1 MDTNDLWLVCCD
13 NPGNNFTVVYV
24 ELDNSNNVVDVGD
37 SANQDA
43 GTVYGYDIFKIG
55 ATMYIKAL
63 DDDTATH
70 TTGISFYTSAAM
82 GVPDQRDTTANID
95 RSSYGIIAGT
105 DYYCIQEVGTK
116 VYVLKY
122 DPGVAVTLGDNE
134 DGYEVDS
141 LGRNWLAYDNS
152 DNIYGR
158 VKKTADAKRYRL
170 SYAITADTL
179 TVSTTEFNIVMM
191 LDRNTASQEK
201 GFNTNDNIV
210 YQLHP
215 TLPHQ
220 IHKIAEPDTG
230 DVFVGITDTYLI
242 DDDGDIWRY
251 EDVTKAVVLCTIK
264 RDDMGVPSGTIGLKK
279 KYPIAEGMLISI
291 KDTFTTAGSTSTE
304 VIFEGYVESFKDGI
318 VQTATL
324 RSPAQE
330 LFNIWPNG
338 EYSGRS
344 DEIIVDLIEGYCKY
358 ITEGTLSNGGAMGT
372 IEFLGDKTLFQV
384 LHDLALFDNFIWY
397 LTPTGALYYNNG
409 TVDTTENFTQAA
421 NVAQVSRI
429 PVKKPINTVVIRG
442 GFVSGTQVTS
452 DGSHVSQI
460 DIDSK
465 GINPYRRTHSHLD
478 TNALCNTTATNVLAR
493 WDTQPEMVELT
504 IYKPS
509 VGLMQ
514 EGETITFEYT
524 GNVTVA
530 SDQFGIR
537 EVIWDAK
544 RKTGKYIISDQIV

>member
-1 MDTNDLWLVCCD
+1 
-13 NPGNNFTVVYV
+13 
-24 ELDNSNNVVDVGD
+24 
-37 SANQDA
+37 
-43 GTVYGYDIFKIG
+43 
-55 ATMYIKAL
+55 
-63 DDDTATH
+63 
-70 TTGISFYTSAAM
+70 
-82 GVPDQRDTTANID
+82 
-95 RSSYGIIAGT
+95 
-105 DYYCIQEVGTK
+105 
-116 VYVLKY
+116 
-122 DPGVAVTLGDNE
+122 
-134 DGYEVDS
+134 
-141 LGRNWLAYDNS
+141 
-152 DNIYGR
+152 
-158 VKKTADAKRYRL
+158 
-170 SYAITADTL
+170 
-179 TVSTTEFNIVMM
+179 
-191 LDRNTASQEK
+191 
-201 GFNTNDNIV
+201 
-210 YQLHP
+210 
-215 TLPHQ
+215 
-220 IHKIAEPDTG
+220 
-230 DVFVGITDTYLI
+230 
-242 DDDGDIWRY
+242 
-251 EDVTKAVVLCTIK
+251 
-264 RDDMGVPSGTIGLKK
+264 
-279 KYPIAEGMLISI
+279 MLISI

-304 VIFEGYVESFKDGI
+304 VIFEGYVESFNDGI

-372 IEFLGDKTLFQV
+372 IEFLGDKNMFEI
-384 LHDLALFDNFIWY
+384 LHDLCLFDNFIWY
-397 LTPTGALYYNNG
+397 ITPTGAFYYNNG

-429 PVKKPINTVVIRG
+429 PAKKPINTVVIRG